1 MKEAGKSRVWEALGQ
16 GRGLQWSGWAGPE
29 QRASAS
35 TVAVPSVTVT
45 ARGPYLPC
53 VSAVVTLQKPLSLGW
68 RHLLTG
74 TGGQEPR
81 FLCPV

>member
-16 GRGLQWSGWAGPE
+16 GRGLQQSGWAGPE

-35 TVAVPSVTVT
+35 TVAVTVT

-53 VSAVVTLQKPLSLGW
+53 VSAVVMLQKPFSLGW

-81 FLCPV
+81 FLCPL